1 MNIKERVLDM
11 DKYLVENNFV
21 NDNEVESISDLL
33 ISIHTDSDIFEP
45 CMYIDETDMWVNVI
59 DLSLGEGG
67 QYMDIK
73 KNNIVSFGLY
83 NGPDIF
89 SIPPDNSKTFYN

>member
-11 DKYLVENNFV
+11 DKYLVENDFV
-21 NDNEVESISDLL
+21 DDERVESVSDLL

-45 CMYIDETDMWVNVI
+45 CMYIDETFEWVNVI

-73 KNNIVSFGLY
+73 NHYLMKMHQHILLV
-83 NGPDIF
+83 
-89 SIPPDNSKTFYN
+89 DNHPSK